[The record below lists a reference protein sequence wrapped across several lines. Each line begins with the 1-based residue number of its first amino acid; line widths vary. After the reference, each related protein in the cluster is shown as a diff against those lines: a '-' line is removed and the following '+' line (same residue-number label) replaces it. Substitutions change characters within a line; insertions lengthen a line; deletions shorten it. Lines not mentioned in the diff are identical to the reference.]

1 MGKKQRRSKFF
12 LDELHDFMRNDLV
25 PGLFNTKRWK
35 SLSQRS
41 LRLMNRRAKL
51 GFLWVILSSAIFV
64 VSIGLV
70 YSFVFQIEI
79 ASFLPYIACGYI
91 TWSLIA
97 SNLMSA
103 PSVFTTYR
111 GYISQRNL
119 PLTVYV
125 TSSAYDKLIVFLTQS
140 LVIVTTCFI
149 FSTGFSIS
157 FLILPVSLL
166 LIFVTSIG
174 VSLILGV
181 MAVRYRD
188 LGQVISSSILIIFLL
203 TPIIWK
209 PEFAAGRRAMIID
222 VNPFYHFI
230 HIVRGPIIYHEVPV
244 MSLIVAAVIS
254 LFSIIIGS
262 ILMAVY
268 RHRIVYWL

>member
-1 MGKKQRRSKFF
+1 MENQQNRSQGF
-12 LDELHDFMRNDLV
+12 LDELYDFMQNDLV
-25 PGLFNTKRWK
+25 PGLCNTRRWK
-35 SLSQRS
+35 SLSHRS

-51 GFLWVILSSAIFV
+51 GFLWVILSATIFV
-64 VSIGLV
+64 AAIGLV
-70 YSFVFQIEI
+70 YSLVFQIEI
-79 ASFLPYIACGYI
+79 KSYLPYVACGYI

-97 SNLMSA
+97 SNLISA

-111 GYISQRNL
+111 NYISQRNL

-140 LVIVTTCFI
+140 LVIVMTCLI
-149 FSTGFSIS
+149 FSSGFSVS
-157 FLILPVSLL
+157 FLILPVSLF

-174 VSLILGV
+174 VSLSLGV

-203 TPIIWK
+203 TPIIWR

-230 HIVRGPIIYHEVPV
+230 HIVRAPIIYHEVPV
-244 MSLIVAAVIS
+244 TSLIVATVIS

-268 RHRIVYWL
+268 RHRIIYWL